1 MGQQLGLV
9 IVNAPG
15 ASGDAQLSAI
25 DGLTK
30 KLAMHVVAAKPQ
42 YLSKDQVP
50 ADIVA
55 KETEISKCVMQS
67 NIHA

>member
-1 MGQQLGLV
+1 MGQQLGIV

-15 ASGDAQLSAI
+15 ASSEAQLSAI
-25 DGLTK
+25 DTLTK

-55 KETEISKCVMQS
+55 KETEISKWVG
-67 NIHA
+67 